1 MLPIDD
7 AIRTRKTVKMQV
19 EPETP
24 RPADANL
31 RETLDELIAL
41 AGYAPFHKACD
52 RSHRGASRVVEP
64 WRFYVLD
71 ASACRSLIPVVTEK
85 AERPG
90 RIPYMLAAADALIQ
104 ATWLPN
110 PPEEGEEPAVGG
122 AFVPTMANQE
132 HIAAA
137 AAAVQTLLLAAT
149 ARGLTTYWSSG
160 GFLRSPGM
168 FDLMGIPPEQI
179 LLGSIFIFPDD
190 YENETWSP
198 GGMRVR
204 RSEAEAWAEWV
215 KVPAS
220 DA

>member
-1 MLPIDD
+1 MLSIDD

-31 RETLDELIAL
+31 RATLEELVSL
-41 AGYAPFHKACD
+41 AGWAPFHKACD
-52 RSHRGASRVVEP
+52 RSHRGSSRVVEP
-64 WRFYVLD
+64 WRFYILE
-71 ASACRSLIPVVTEK
+71 APACRNLIPTVLEK

-90 RIPYMLAAADALIQ
+90 RIPYMLAAANALIQ
-104 ATWLPN
+104 ATWLPD
-110 PPEEGEEPAVGG
+110 PPEEGQTVPEGCAY
-122 AFVPTMANQE
+122 VPTMNNQE
-132 HIAAA
+132 HIAAS

-160 GFLRSPGM
+160 GFLRSPEV
-168 FDLMGIPPEQI
+168 FDLMAIPREQV

-190 YENETWSP
+190 YEEETWSP

-204 RSEAEAWAEWV
+204 RSDADAWAEWV
-215 KVPAS
+215 DIS
-220 DA
+220 

>member
-24 RPADANL
+24 RPADADL
-31 RETLDELIAL
+31 RATLEELVSL
-41 AGYAPFHKACD
+41 AGWAPFHKACD
-52 RSHRGASRVVEP
+52 RSHRGDSRVVEP
-64 WRFYVLD
+64 WRFYILE
-71 ASACRSLIPVVTEK
+71 AAACRNLIATVNEK

-90 RIPYMLAAADALIQ
+90 RIPYMLAAADALMQ
-104 ATWLPN
+104 VTWLPN
-110 PPEEGEEPAVGG
+110 PPEEGEAPAEKG
-122 AFVPTMANQE
+122 AYLPTMANQE

-160 GFLRSPGM
+160 GFLRSPEM
-168 FDLMGIPPEQI
+168 FELMGIPAEQI

-190 YENETWSP
+190 YETETWSP

-215 KVPAS
+215 DVS
-220 DA
+220 G